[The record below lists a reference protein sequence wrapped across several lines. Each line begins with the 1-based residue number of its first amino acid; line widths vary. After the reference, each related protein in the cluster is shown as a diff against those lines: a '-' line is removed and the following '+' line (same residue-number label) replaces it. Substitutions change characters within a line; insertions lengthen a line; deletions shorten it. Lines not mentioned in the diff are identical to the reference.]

1 MIVIRHHTR
10 EFYFLVVFMPLQILK
25 VSKTKFPK
33 QILVLFRDKIFHESQ
48 KNSKSRD
55 RKRDQDQEF
64 EYILTISGQV
74 GKLCLS
80 LKTFLRAFPDFC

>member
-10 EFYFLVVFMPLQILK
+10 EFYFLIVFSYMPLQILK

-33 QILVLFRDKIFHESQ
+33 QILVLFQDKIFHKSQ

-74 GKLCLS
+74 HN
-80 LKTFLRAFPDFC
+80 F